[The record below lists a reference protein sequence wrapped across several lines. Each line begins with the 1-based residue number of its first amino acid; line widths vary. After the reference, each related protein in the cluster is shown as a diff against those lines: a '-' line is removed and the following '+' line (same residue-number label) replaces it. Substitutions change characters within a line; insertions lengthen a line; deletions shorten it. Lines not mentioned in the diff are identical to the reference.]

1 MEKALE
7 CVRIELISRKKIS
20 KYMIYYIIIVIY
32 VVLGKLNHNY
42 G

>member
-1 MEKALE
+1 MEKSL
-7 CVRIELISRKKIS
+7 ELISRKKLS
-20 KYMIYYIIIVIY
+20 KYYMIYYIIIVIF